1 MYLYSNIYVTY
12 FARFLYVYPLQF
24 HETSVYLGLCWARTS
39 LVSNKSNIMT
49 TGWDLVPGWNENKI
63 YKIIKYFDNKL
74 CNNIFLQ
81 DIIITSVV

>member
-49 TGWDLVPGWNENKI
+49 TGWDLVPG
-63 YKIIKYFDNKL
+63 
-74 CNNIFLQ
+74 
-81 DIIITSVV
+81 